1 MTTLRMVYSFV
12 DPPCWAVDPTYTEME
27 NCTDLIRTRTYPDFD
42 ESHQYGLWD
51 KYRLLIYITMRAMF
65 TGPYTGC
72 IPSVQRPSLFTLTHS
87 TDETKSSKNPA
98 ATSTMDDIASPASAD
113 SSRQLSRPFPSHSR
127 ALPKTQL
134 HVWQLCTM
142 LPQVAT
148 KTCRHTSGPPRA
160 YTTAYATRLQ
170 RELQIKLAIVTAEY
184 TQKYRQLYSVPND

>member
-1 MTTLRMVYSFV
+1 
-12 DPPCWAVDPTYTEME
+12 
-27 NCTDLIRTRTYPDFD
+27 
-42 ESHQYGLWD
+42 
-51 KYRLLIYITMRAMF
+51 MRAMF

-72 IPSVQRPSLFTLTHS
+72 IPSEQRPSLFTLTHS

-113 SSRQLSRPFPSHSR
+113 SSRQLSRPFPSHIR

-148 KTCRHTSGPPRA
+148 GTCRHTSGPPRA

-184 TQKYRQLYSVPND
+184 TQICRERTNTQILQSVPVATLTFQTVPRRPSTEPHGGPSH